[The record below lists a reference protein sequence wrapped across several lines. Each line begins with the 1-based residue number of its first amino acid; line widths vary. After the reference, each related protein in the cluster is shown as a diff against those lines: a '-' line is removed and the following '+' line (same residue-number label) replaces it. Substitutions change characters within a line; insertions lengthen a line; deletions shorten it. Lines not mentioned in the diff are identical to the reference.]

1 MKKRTWAV
9 SPKLGLHA
17 RPASLFV
24 QTSARF
30 QSDVKVSKM
39 MDGEEVV
46 VNGKS
51 VMGLMML
58 AAAFGEKI
66 LVAVD
71 GPDEDEAL
79 AQIAALF
86 ARKFDED

>member
-1 MKKRTWAV
+1 MIEKLFVVKNR
-9 SPKLGLHA
+9 LGLHA

-24 QTSARF
+24 QTASRHRC
-30 QSDVKVSKM
+30 KVSVTKSQS
-39 MDGEEVV
+39 GEEVV

-58 AAAFGEKI
+58 AAAYGEKVKVV
-66 LVAVD
+66 LD

-79 AQIAALF
+79 KRLEDLF
-86 ARKFDED
+86 SRKFDEE

>member
-1 MKKRTWAV
+1 VKKKTLAIT
-9 SPKLGLHA
+9 PKLGLHA

-30 QSDVKVSKM
+30 QSDVKVSKV

-66 LVAVD
+66 QVSID

-79 AQIAALF
+79 AKIEALF